1 MKGFLAYKYSM
12 QINVPVLEIGTVPLE
27 LVNKAAT
34 LCNNIHWGDN
44 VYTRDN
50 DISLSTYSRLLPM
63 KSESVTK
70 PVYTEQEQ
78 ELVDICQRII
88 DSLPD
93 EFKGL
98 EKLNSEIAT
107 LPPDTIIKLHY
118 DGKWSHKSSRRIHI
132 PIMTND
138 KCDNTWLNIT
148 LKMEPGKVYEINNRV
163 LHGARNKGDTYRTHL
178 IIDFIEPEIYLN
190 EIREGRSP
198 WRNID
203 EDLKP
208 LT

>member
-1 MKGFLAYKYSM
+1 MS
-12 QINVPVLEIGTVPLE
+12 VPVLEIGVVPIDLIE
-27 LVNKAAT
+27 KAAI
-34 LCNNIHWGDN
+34 LCNKIDWASDR
-44 VYTRDN
+44 YTRDN
-50 DISLSTYSRLLPM
+50 DISLKTYSRLLPM

-78 ELVDICQRII
+78 ELVDICQCII

-132 PIMTND
+132 PIMTNN
-138 KCDNTWLNIT
+138 KCDNTWLNTT

-163 LHGARNKGDTYRTHL
+163 LHGARNKGDTYRTH
-178 IIDFIEPEIYLN
+178 IVIDFIDPEIYLN
-190 EIREGRSP
+190 ELKEGRSP
-198 WRNID
+198 WRV
-203 EDLKP
+203 EDDDYALMKP
-208 LT
+208 LLE